1 MTDFEKDMTRWHEIA
16 AKSHKRHVE
25 TRSRGVYTNLL
36 NLVEASGHREIARV
50 NHKNKCVLEIGIGG
64 GEHSHYEDKAN
75 SQRLYVGIDISI
87 DFLRIANK
95 LESVSAV
102 NGDACRLPFPD
113 TCFDSCIASGVLE
126 HIPDL
131 ERALLEVKRVLRKE
145 GDFLVVIPTNGS
157 TAVGFFKML
166 ITYPSLF
173 LLGIRRP
180 DLIWH
185 FENVNHFKR
194 IKCLLAKH
202 FKVKRTKG
210 LPVIFLP
217 WLLSPLWF
225 FHLRNR

>member
-16 AKSHKRHVE
+16 VKSHMRHVE
-25 TRSRGVYTNLL
+25 SRSRGVYTNLL
-36 NLVEASGHREIARV
+36 TLVEVSGHREIARL

-64 GEHSHYEDKAN
+64 GEHFHYEDKTD
-75 SQRLYVGIDISI
+75 SQRLCVGIDISI

-102 NGDACRLPFPD
+102 NGDACRLPFLD
-113 TCFDSCIASGVLE
+113 ASFDSCIASCVLE
-126 HIPDL
+126 HIPHL
-131 ERALLEVKRVLRKE
+131 ERALLEVKRILKKE

-166 ITYPSLF
+166 ITYPSMF

-185 FENVNHFKR
+185 HENVNHFKR
-194 IKCLLAKH
+194 VKCLLVKH
-202 FKVKRTKG
+202 FTVKRKKG
-210 LPVIFLP
+210 LPVILLP

-225 FHLRNR
+225 FHLKNR